1 MKLLVIE
8 DEPDMLNSITSYL
21 AKSGY
26 VCEIAATY
34 SEADEKLWLYDY
46 DCILLDISL
55 PDGNGLD
62 LLGEIKEKKSP
73 AGVIIVSAK
82 NSLDD
87 KIAGLNIGA
96 DDYLPKP
103 FHLSELQARVNAII
117 RRKNFAGENDIVLE
131 NLVIDL
137 DSKTVKVDEHFL
149 TLTRKE
155 YEMLLFFVS
164 NKKRVVSK
172 TSLAEHI
179 WGDHIDQVDSY
190 DFIYSQIKNLR
201 KKLKEFDSAYNIQ
214 AVYGLGYKFS
224 IL

>member
-1 MKLLVIE
+1 MKLLIVE
-8 DEPDMLNSITSYL
+8 DEPAMLNSITSYM

-34 SEADEKLWLYDY
+34 AEADEKLWLYDY
-46 DCILLDISL
+46 DCILLDVTL
-55 PDGNGLD
+55 PDGNGLG
-62 LLGEIKEKKSP
+62 LLQQIKEKKSQ
-73 AGVIIVSAK
+73 AGIIIVSAK

-87 KIAGLNIGA
+87 KVEGLNFGA

-117 RRKNFAGENDIVLE
+117 RRRHFAGINEIVLG
-131 NLVIDL
+131 NVVIGL
-137 DSKTVKVDEHFL
+137 DSKSVRVEQHFL

-164 NKKRVVSK
+164 NKNRVISK

-190 DFIYSQIKNLR
+190 DFLYSQIKNLR
-201 KKLKEFDSAYNIQ
+201 KKLKEFDSVFNMQ

-224 IL
+224 SQ

>member
-1 MKLLVIE
+1 MKLLIIE
-8 DEPDMLNSITSYL
+8 DEPAMINSITSYL

-34 SEADEKLWLYDY
+34 ADADEKLWLYDY
-46 DCILLDISL
+46 DCILLDVSL

-62 LLGEIKEKKSP
+62 LLQKIKERKSL
-73 AGVIIVSAK
+73 AGIIIVSAK

-87 KIAGLNIGA
+87 KVEGLNLGA

-117 RRKNFAGENDIVLE
+117 RRRHFAGKNEIVLK
-131 NLVIDL
+131 NTVIDL
-137 DSKTVKVDEHFL
+137 DSKTVRVDKHFL

-164 NKKRVVSK
+164 NKNRVVSK
-172 TSLAEHI
+172 TSLTEHI

-190 DFIYSQIKNLR
+190 DFLYSQIKNLR

-224 IL
+224 Q

>member
-8 DEPDMLNSITSYL
+8 DEPDMLSSITSYL

-34 SEADEKLWLYDY
+34 TEAYEKLQIYEY

-55 PDGNGLD
+55 PDGNGLN
-62 LLGEIKEKKSP
+62 LLQDIKERTSP

-82 NSLDD
+82 NSIDD
-87 KIAGLNIGA
+87 KIAGLNLGA

-117 RRKNFAGENDIVLE
+117 RRRNFAGKNEIVLE

-137 DSKTVKVDEHFL
+137 DGKAVRVDEHSL
-149 TLTRKE
+149 ILTRKE

-164 NKKRVVSK
+164 NKNRVVSK
-172 TSLAEHI
+172 TSMAEHI

-201 KKLKEFDSAYNIQ
+201 KKLKELGSAINIQ
-214 AVYGLGYKFS
+214 SVYGLGYKFGT
-224 IL
+224 I

>member
-34 SEADEKLWLYDY
+34 AEADERMWLYEY

-62 LLGEIKEKKSP
+62 LLREIKERKNP

-87 KIAGLNIGA
+87 KIAGLNLGA

-117 RRKNFAGENDIVLE
+117 RRKNFAGKNEIVLE

-137 DSKTVKVDEHFL
+137 DSKTVQVGDHFL
-149 TLTRKE
+149 TFTRKE

-164 NKKRVVSK
+164 NKNRVVSK

-190 DFIYSQIKNLR
+190 DFLYSQIKNLR
-201 KKLKEFDSAYNIQ
+201 KKLKELGSAFNIQ
-214 AVYGLGYKFS
+214 SVYGLGYKFS
-224 IL
+224 TL

>member
-26 VCEIAATY
+26 GCEIAATY
-34 SEADEKLWLYDY
+34 AEADEKLWLYEY

-55 PDGNGLD
+55 PDGNGLE
-62 LLGEIKEKKSP
+62 LLREIKERKSP

-87 KIAGLNIGA
+87 KVAGLNLGA

-103 FHLSELQARVNAII
+103 FHLSELQARVNAVI
-117 RRKNFAGENDIVLE
+117 RRRHFDGENKIALE
-131 NLVIDL
+131 NLLINL
-137 DSKTVKVDEHFL
+137 DSKAVRVGQQPL

-164 NKKRVVSK
+164 NKNRVVSK
-172 TSLAEHI
+172 TSLAEHV
-179 WGDHIDQVDSY
+179 WGDNIDQVDSY

-201 KKLKEFDSAYNIQ
+201 RKLKEANAAVNIQ
-214 AVYGLGYKFS
+214 SVYGLGYKFGV
-224 IL
+224 L

>member
-26 VCEIAATY
+26 VCEIATTY
-34 SEADEKLWLYDY
+34 ADADEKLWLYEY

-55 PDGNGLD
+55 PDGNGLE
-62 LLGEIKEKKSP
+62 LLREIKEKKSP

-87 KIAGLNIGA
+87 KIAGLNLGA

-117 RRKNFAGENDIVLE
+117 RRKNFAGENEIVLE
-131 NLVIDL
+131 NLLIDL
-137 DSKTVKVDEHFL
+137 DSKTVKVDAHFI

-164 NKKRVVSK
+164 NKNRVISK

-179 WGDHIDQVDSY
+179 WGDNIDQVDNY

-201 KKLKEFDSAYNIQ
+201 KKLKELGSAFNIQ
-214 AVYGLGYKFS
+214 AVYGLGYKF
-224 IL
+224 IAR

>member
-8 DEPDMLNSITSYL
+8 DEPDMLNSITAYL

-26 VCEIAATY
+26 VCEIAASY

-46 DCILLDISL
+46 DCILLDIWL
-55 PDGNGLD
+55 PDGNGLE
-62 LLGEIKEKKSP
+62 LLRKIREQKNP

-87 KIAGLNIGA
+87 KVAGLNLGA

-103 FHLSELQARVNAII
+103 FHLSELQARVNAVI
-117 RRKNFAGENDIVLE
+117 RRRNFAGKNEIELE

-137 DSKTVKVDEHFL
+137 DSKTVRVGHQPL

-164 NKKRVVSK
+164 NKNRVVSK
-172 TSLAEHI
+172 ASLAEHI

-201 KKLKEFDSAYNIQ
+201 KKLKEAGSAVNLQ
-214 AVYGLGYKFS
+214 SVYGFGYKFG
-224 IL
+224 LL

>member
-1 MKLLVIE
+1 
-8 DEPDMLNSITSYL
+8 
-21 AKSGY
+21 

-34 SEADEKLWLYDY
+34 AEADEKLWLYDY
-46 DCILLDISL
+46 DCILLDVSL
-55 PDGNGLD
+55 PDGNGLG
-62 LLGEIKEKKSP
+62 LLQQIKEKKSP
-73 AGVIIVSAK
+73 AGIIIVSAK

-87 KIAGLNIGA
+87 KVEGLNFGA

-117 RRKNFAGENDIVLE
+117 RRRHFAGKNEIVLK
-131 NLVIDL
+131 NIVIDL
-137 DSKTVKVDEHFL
+137 DSKSVRVDEHFL

-164 NKKRVVSK
+164 NKNRVVSK

-214 AVYGLGYKFS
+214 AVYGMGYKLS
-224 IL
+224 

>member
-1 MKLLVIE
+1 MKLLIVE
-8 DEPDMLNSITSYL
+8 DEPAMLNSITSYL

-34 SEADEKLWLYDY
+34 AEADEKLWLYDY
-46 DCILLDISL
+46 DCILLDVSL
-55 PDGNGLD
+55 PDGNGLG
-62 LLGEIKEKKSP
+62 LLQQIKEKKSP
-73 AGVIIVSAK
+73 AGIIIVSAK

-87 KIAGLNIGA
+87 KVEGLNFGA

-117 RRKNFAGENDIVLE
+117 RRRHFAGKNEIVLK
-131 NLVIDL
+131 NIVIDL
-137 DSKTVKVDEHFL
+137 DSKSVRVDEHFL

-164 NKKRVVSK
+164 NKNRVVSK

-214 AVYGLGYKFS
+214 AVYGMGYKFS
-224 IL
+224 